1 MVAESAADAPRLL
14 SMAVALADEGQYN
27 VAKLL
32 RAAAAS
38 QGRRAGHQV
47 ASTRLPAEQADTL
60 ESIAEAIGATPA
72 AALAEPLR
80 AAATVLRAGGICTF
94 DETPDPMVCRLCGRV
109 ETSRPEG
116 RCPDCGA
123 WGSTF
128 ERFRGV
134 YWLSESSPA
143 ESLQRLAGAPEVIA
157 AIMGDLDEGALRHP
171 APGGGWSVAQVLDH
185 LSNAQALLADRVGQF
200 LAADD
205 PVLTAMQVWA
215 QTSEVSRTTAQI
227 FAGYRDSRAAVL
239 KRLEALVMD
248 DWWRTGRHPEWG
260 RLTLIE
266 QVSYFANHEPTHF
279 AQMADA
285 AEGVRQH

>member
-1 MVAESAADAPRLL
+1 MVAESDAEASHLL
-14 SMAVALADEGQYN
+14 SLAVALADEGQYN

-38 QGRRAGHQV
+38 QARRSGHQV
-47 ASTRLPAEQADTL
+47 TSTRIPAEQADTL
-60 ESIAEAIGATPA
+60 ERIAEAIGSTPA

-80 AAATVLRAGGICTF
+80 KAATVLRAGGLCTF
-94 DETPDPMVCRLCGRV
+94 EETPDPMVCRLCGRV
-109 ETSRPEG
+109 ESSRPEG

-134 YWLSESSPA
+134 YWLSESAPA
-143 ESLQRLAGAPEVIA
+143 ESLRRLAGAPDVIA
-157 AIMGDLDEGALRHP
+157 DLMDGLDEDALARP
-171 APGGGWSVAQVLDH
+171 APGGGWSVAQVIDH
-185 LSNAQALLADRVGQF
+185 LCNAQALFADRIEQF
-200 LAADD
+200 LAAQD

-215 QTSEVSRTTAQI
+215 QTAEVERTTAEL
-227 FAGYRDSRAAVL
+227 FAAYRESRSAVV
-239 KRLEALVMD
+239 KRLEALAMD

-260 RLTLIE
+260 RLTLME

-285 AEGVRQH
+285 AEGARQH